1 MTLAL
6 YHQSPTL
13 PLLTFTATVVDARE
27 GAVALDATAFYPEG
41 GGQNGDA
48 GALRWPGGEARVL
61 DTRRDKPSGV
71 VWHEVEGTL
80 PPVGAEVTG
89 EVDAARRWRHMA
101 RHSAEH
107 LLAQAFLRVNPA
119 FRVAAVSMRNA
130 ESTLDLEG
138 DPAEA
143 DVEAAEAL
151 LRETLARSDL
161 TLETPTVPEAD
172 LGHYPLR
179 RETRVRGDVRLVIF
193 RDADGTPFDVSA
205 CGGTHVP
212 RAGMVAPVVVVRTER
227 IRSGLTRVVFM
238 AGEEASAFLT
248 GVYRDARVLAQRFSV
263 PVPALPERVAALGTE
278 RDALKAEA
286 ATLRERLA
294 VALAETAPLE
304 EVAGV
309 PLRWLTLNDAALLP
323 AALAATPAGEVRAAL
338 APGGRCGV
346 GSGRADVSAGEL
358 LGAALKVT
366 GGKGGG
372 RPALAQGT
380 TGSPGE
386 FRQAVRRVLA
396 DASQPV

>member
-6 YHQSPTL
+6 YHPSPT
-13 PLLTFTATVVDARE
+13 LLTFTATVVDVRD

-48 GALRWPGGEARVL
+48 GVLRWPGGEARVL
-61 DTRRDKPSGV
+61 DTRKDKPSGV
-71 VWHEVEGTL
+71 VWHEVEGTP

-89 EVDAARRWRHMA
+89 EVDSARRWRHMA

-107 LLAQAFLRVNPA
+107 LLAQAFFRVNPA

-138 DPAEA
+138 DPTEA

-151 LRETLARSDL
+151 LRETLAREDL

-172 LGHYPLR
+172 LGRYPLR
-179 RETRVRGDVRLVIF
+179 RDTKVRGDVRLVIF
-193 RDADGTPFDVSA
+193 RDANGVPFDVSA

-248 GVYRDARVLAQRFSV
+248 GVYRDARALAQRFSV

-286 ATLRERLA
+286 AALRERLA
-294 VALAETAPLE
+294 VALAEAAPLE

-309 PLRWLTLNDAALLP
+309 PLRWVTLDDAALLP
-323 AALAATPAGEVRAAL
+323 AALAATPAGEVRAVL
-338 APGGRCGV
+338 APDGRCGI
-346 GSGRADVSAGEL
+346 GSGRADVSAGDL

-380 TGSPGE
+380 TGNPGE

-396 DASQPV
+396 AASPLV